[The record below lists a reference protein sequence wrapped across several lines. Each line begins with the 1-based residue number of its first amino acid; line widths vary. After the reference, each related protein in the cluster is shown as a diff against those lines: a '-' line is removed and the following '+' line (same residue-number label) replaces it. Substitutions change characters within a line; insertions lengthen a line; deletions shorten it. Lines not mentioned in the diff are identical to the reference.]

1 MWRGLGFVIP
11 FLIVGYVSTKH
22 ISASYMYIKNELYKT
37 ASASNIVQTI
47 LVTDRGHNDNTVTT
61 VFVVVVFTIKKS
73 TEL

>member
-1 MWRGLGFVIP
+1 MTHL
-11 FLIVGYVSTKH
+11 H
-22 ISASYMYIKNELYKT
+22 IGVTIKTSFQRFASPLVKNELYKT

-61 VFVVVVFTIKKS
+61 VFVVVVFTIEKS